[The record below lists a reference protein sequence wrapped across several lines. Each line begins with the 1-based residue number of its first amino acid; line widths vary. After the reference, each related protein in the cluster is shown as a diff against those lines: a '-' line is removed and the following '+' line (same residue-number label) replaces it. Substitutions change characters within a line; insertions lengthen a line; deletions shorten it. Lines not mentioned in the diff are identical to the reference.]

1 MFEGQMRML
10 KHHQALEE
18 QKLLLSGSHAIHDN
32 DIASALSHGLAP
44 GSRLNNG
51 SLFSGVSL
59 GTPQSA
65 FHSPA
70 NATEKRKSVNYA
82 DYTEYTTYSPN
93 ASATHAHTVTMPS
106 VSQFGSHTH
115 IAGAKSMPG
124 LRRGSGNH
132 GNLPGINLQ
141 GLSIRDGS
149 STTGQAGQ
157 GGILKN
163 GAGGIFGPTAS
174 QPSKGFNP
182 GFLLDKELDKELS
195 RHESVN
201 FLPLSSE
208 DDSRS
213 LLRSDSYSKLSAS
226 SAALAL
232 APLSQTPPCGPG
244 PNGRMDPALK
254 SSKWPRFS
262 GAPCPSDAIPQTRIR
277 NATNPGPI
285 GGSRPLRQCI
295 LNALAKSVPAT
306 PMSSRQSVGSLAGK
320 PVGLG
325 GGDVASFAQDPN
337 GSFNMNCLSGAYDAP
352 VTFNPIQ
359 GNEENF
365 VGNTNGEMNGA
376 APRTV

>member
-10 KHHQALEE
+10 EHHQALEE
-18 QKLLLSGSHAIHDN
+18 QKLVGCPAIGSGPTNPALSLIGGGALQHHPAIHAIHDN

-59 GTPQSA
+59 STPQSA

-82 DYTEYTTYSPN
+82 DYAEYTTYSPN

-149 STTGQAGQ
+149 LTTGQAGQ

-182 GFLLDKELDKELS
+182 GFLLDEELDKELS
-195 RHESVN
+195 RH
-201 FLPLSSE
+201 
-208 DDSRS
+208 
-213 LLRSDSYSKLSAS
+213 SKITF
-226 SAALAL
+226 ALH
-232 APLSQTPPCGPG
+232 
-244 PNGRMDPALK
+244 
-254 SSKWPRFS
+254 
-262 GAPCPSDAIPQTRIR
+262 
-277 NATNPGPI
+277 
-285 GGSRPLRQCI
+285 
-295 LNALAKSVPAT
+295 
-306 PMSSRQSVGSLAGK
+306 
-320 PVGLG
+320 
-325 GGDVASFAQDPN
+325 
-337 GSFNMNCLSGAYDAP
+337 
-352 VTFNPIQ
+352 
-359 GNEENF
+359 
-365 VGNTNGEMNGA
+365 
-376 APRTV
+376 

>member
-208 DDSRS
+208 DDRGPCSDPIPTPSYPHRAQH
-213 LLRSDSYSKLSAS
+213 LLSPHSPKLLLAVPVPM
-226 SAALAL
+226 AAWI
-232 APLSQTPPCGPG
+232 PLLNL
-244 PNGRMDPALK
+244 PNGL
-254 SSKWPRFS
+254 
-262 GAPCPSDAIPQTRIR
+262 
-277 NATNPGPI
+277 
-285 GGSRPLRQCI
+285 GSPELLVQ
-295 LNALAKSVPAT
+295 AT
-306 PMSSRQSVGSLAGK
+306 PSRKLAYGTPLTPVPLADRGPYGSVYSTLWQRVYPPLQCPRAK
-320 PVGLG
+320 
-325 GGDVASFAQDPN
+325 ASVVWLENPWDWEVETWRHLHKTQTV
-337 GSFNMNCLSGAYDAP
+337 LS
-352 VTFNPIQ
+352 I
-359 GNEENF
+359 
-365 VGNTNGEMNGA
+365 
-376 APRTV
+376 